1 MLRARTLL
9 VAAALAA
16 LAFAPGAFAQS
27 VDTTTTTAPAAAPLP
42 PASGP
47 ALQGLWLTTS
57 FPLRVVR
64 VGDPLNLDLTLQNR
78 GLPPTRVELSVAN
91 LPAGWGREIDGGGS
105 VIGAAMVSPD
115 STQPLTLKLVPSAD
129 TKTNTPYDLQV
140 IGKTDTGTLTLPI
153 QVVFLEAKPDAV
165 TVVPKLPAL
174 RGTPT
179 SAFDFDV
186 DVKNDSAADQ
196 TFNLVADGPAGF
208 QVTFAEQY
216 GTQQLTSIPIKAGE
230 TKSLKVSVKL
240 PQDIAAGQYQVAV
253 QAASPKAQA
262 ATPLVLDVTG
272 QPTFD
277 LNAPEGRLSGNATA
291 GKESTFKLTLHNSG
305 TAPAADVK
313 FNATAPTGWKVEF
326 EPKELAT
333 IDAGQDVDLSINMTP
348 PDNAIAGDY
357 MVAISASGGGA
368 YQSTSY
374 RVTVLTSTLWGVA
387 GLGII
392 GAAVIVLAAAV
403 TRYGRR

>member
-9 VAAALAA
+9 FSAALAA
-16 LAFAPGAFAQS
+16 LALVSAAHAQS
-27 VDTTTTTAPAAAPLP
+27 TDTTTATPVAPPP
-42 PASGP
+42 PAQSSN
-47 ALQGLWLTTS
+47 LQGLWLTTAY
-57 FPLRVVR
+57 PQILVR
-64 VGDPLNLDLTLQNR
+64 MGDTINLDLNLQNR
-78 GLPPTRVELSVAN
+78 GLPPARVEFNIDN
-91 LPAGWGREIDGGGS
+91 LPKGWSWELDGNGRR
-105 VIGAAMVSPD
+105 IGAAMVGPD
-115 STQPLTLKLVPSAD
+115 TNEALQLKLTPAAD
-129 TKTNTPYDLQV
+129 AQANQTYDFQIV
-140 IGKTDTGTLTLPI
+140 GKTDTQTLNLPI
-153 QVVFLEAKPDAV
+153 QLFVGAAKPAVV
-165 TVVPKLPAL
+165 TVTPKLPAL

-186 DVKNDSAADQ
+186 DIKNDGPDDQ
-196 TFNLVADGPAGF
+196 TFNLIADGPDGF
-208 QVTFAEQY
+208 QTTFQEQF
-216 GTQQLTSIPIKAGE
+216 GQQQLTSVPIKAGE
-230 TKSLKVSVKL
+230 TKTLKASVKL
-240 PQDIAAGQYQVAV
+240 PQNITGGQYQVAV
-253 QAASPKAQA
+253 QAASPQA
-262 ATPLVLDVTG
+262 HGETPLLLDVTG
-272 QPTFD
+272 QPAFD

-305 TAPAADVK
+305 TAPATDVK

-326 EPKELAT
+326 DPKQVPS

-357 MVAISASGGGA
+357 IVALSASGAGA

>member
-1 MLRARTLL
+1 MLRARTLF

-16 LAFAPGAFAQS
+16 MAFAPGAFAQA
-27 VDTTTTTAPAAAPLP
+27 VDTTTAAPAPLAPV
-42 PASGP
+42 SNTT
-47 ALQGLWLTTS
+47 LQGLWLTTS
-57 FPLRVVR
+57 FPLKVVR
-64 VGDPLNLDLTLQNR
+64 LGDPLSLDLNLQNR
-78 GLPPTRVELSVAN
+78 GMPPSRVELSLVG
-91 LPAGWGREIDGGGS
+91 LPKGWGGEIDGGGTR
-105 VIGAAMVSPD
+105 IGAVMVGPD
-115 STQPLTLKLVPSAD
+115 SSQPLSVKLTPSAD
-129 TKTNTPYDLQV
+129 TAAGQPYEFQIV
-140 IGKTDTGTLTLPI
+140 GKTDTTTLTLPI
-153 QVVFLEAKPDAV
+153 QIAFEQPKPDAV

-186 DVKNDSAADQ
+186 DVRNDSPADQ
-196 TFNLVADGPAGF
+196 TFNLVADGPDGF
-208 QVTFAEQY
+208 QITFAEQY
-216 GTQQLTSIPIKAGE
+216 GSQQLTSIPIKAGE

-272 QPTFD
+272 QPAFD

-305 TAPAADVK
+305 TAPATGVTFKGA
-313 FNATAPTGWKVEF
+313 APNGWKVEF
-326 EPKELAT
+326 EPKELAS
-333 IDAGQDVDLSINMTP
+333 IGAGEDVDLSISMTP

-357 MVAISASGGGA
+357 LVALTASGGGA

-374 RVTVLTSTLWGVA
+374 RVTVLTSTLWGIA

>member
-9 VAAALAA
+9 AAAALTAM
-16 LAFAPGAFAQS
+16 AFAPGAFAQS
-27 VDTTTTTAPAAAPLP
+27 VDTTTTAPAATPLP
-42 PASGP
+42 PVSGTT
-47 ALQGLWLTTS
+47 LQGLWLTTS

-64 VGDPLNLDLTLQNR
+64 LGDPISLDLNLQNR
-78 GLPPTRVELSVAN
+78 GMPPTRVELAVAD
-91 LPAGWGREIDGGGS
+91 LPAGWGREIDGAGS

-115 STQPLTLKLVPSAD
+115 SSQALTLKLLPSAD
-129 TKTNTPYDLQV
+129 AKTGTPYALQV

-153 QVVFLEAKPDAV
+153 QIVFTEAKAAVV
-165 TVVPKLPAL
+165 TVTPKLPAL

-186 DVKNDSAADQ
+186 DVHNDAPEDQ
-196 TFNLVADGPAGF
+196 TFNLIADGPDGF
-208 QVTFAEQY
+208 QITFAEQF

-240 PQDIAAGQYQVAV
+240 PQDVAAGQYQVAV

-272 QPTFD
+272 QPAFD

-291 GKESTFKLTLHNSG
+291 GKVSTFKLTLHNSG
-305 TAPAADVK
+305 TAPATDVK
-313 FNATAPTGWKVEF
+313 LNATAPNGWKVEF
-326 EPKELAT
+326 EPKAVPT
-333 IDAGQDVDLSINMTP
+333 IDAGQDVELSIDMTP

-357 MVAISASGGGA
+357 MVALSASGAGA

-374 RVTVLTSTLWGVA
+374 RVTVLTSTLWGIA

>member
-1 MLRARTLL
+1 MLRARTLF

-16 LAFAPGAFAQS
+16 MAFAPGAFAQA
-27 VDTTTTTAPAAAPLP
+27 VDTTTAAPAPLAPV
-42 PASGP
+42 SNTT
-47 ALQGLWLTTS
+47 LQGLWLTTS
-57 FPLRVVR
+57 FPLKVVR
-64 VGDPLNLDLTLQNR
+64 LGDPLSLDLNLQNR
-78 GLPPTRVELSVAN
+78 GMPPSRVELSLVG
-91 LPAGWGREIDGGGS
+91 LPKGWGGEIDGGGTR
-105 VIGAAMVSPD
+105 IGAVMVGPD
-115 STQPLTLKLVPSAD
+115 SSQPLSVKLTPSAD
-129 TKTNTPYDLQV
+129 TAAGQPYEFQIV
-140 IGKTDTGTLTLPI
+140 GKTDTTTLTLPI
-153 QVVFLEAKPDAV
+153 QIAFEQPKPDAV

-186 DVKNDSAADQ
+186 DVRNDSPADQ
-196 TFNLVADGPAGF
+196 TFNLVADGPDGF
-208 QVTFAEQY
+208 QITFAEQY
-216 GTQQLTSIPIKAGE
+216 GSQQLTSIPIKAGE

-272 QPTFD
+272 QPAFD

-305 TAPAADVK
+305 TAPATGVTFKGA
-313 FNATAPTGWKVEF
+313 APNGWKVEF
-326 EPKELAT
+326 EPKELPS
-333 IDAGQDVDLSINMTP
+333 IGAGEDVDLSISMTP

-357 MVAISASGGGA
+357 LVALTASGGGA

-374 RVTVLTSTLWGVA
+374 RVTVLTSTLWGIA

>member
-9 VAAALAA
+9 FSAAALAA
-16 LAFAPGAFAQS
+16 MAFASTAFAQS
-27 VDTTTTTAPAAAPLP
+27 ADATTP
-42 PASGP
+42 PAVTPLAPVSN
-47 ALQGLWLTTS
+47 ATLQGLWLTTS

-64 VGDPLNLDLTLQNR
+64 VGDPLNLDLSLQNR
-78 GLPPTRVELSVAN
+78 GMPPTRVELSVAN

-115 STQPLTLKLVPSAD
+115 SSQALTLKLVPSPD

-153 QVVFLEAKPDAV
+153 QVVFLEAKPAVV
-165 TVVPKLPAL
+165 TVTPKLPAL

-186 DVKNDSAADQ
+186 DVKNDAAEDQ
-196 TFNLVADGPAGF
+196 TFNLVADGPPGF
-208 QVTFAEQY
+208 QMTFTEAY
-216 GTQQLTSIPIKAGE
+216 GQQQLTSVPIKAGE
-230 TKSLKVSVKL
+230 IKSLKVSVKL
-240 PQDIAAGQYQVAV
+240 PQDVAAGQYQVAV
-253 QAASPKAQA
+253 QAASAKAHGE
-262 ATPLVLDVTG
+262 TPLLLDVTG
-272 QPTFD
+272 QPSFD

-305 TAPAADVK
+305 TAPATGVK
-313 FNATAPTGWKVEF
+313 FSASAPNGWKVEF
-326 EPKELAT
+326 DPKDVPS

-357 MVAISASGGGA
+357 MVSLSASGAGA

-374 RVTVLTSTLWGVA
+374 RVTVLTSTLWGIA